1 MANIR
6 KRRGKWTVSIRKSN
20 YPPVYK
26 TFLDKPTAK
35 KWARKVESDMDRNQF
50 EDYSDASK
58 TLLTQLL
65 QRYKEE
71 MTVKKKG
78 ARSETYR
85 LNWLMR
91 HKISKINLMRLQS
104 KHIYALKSELTERN
118 LKPQTV
124 KHYIHLLSVV
134 WNTAK
139 KVWCIHLPAQ
149 SPFELVVLD
158 KVNNTR
164 DRVLDS
170 KEYSKLLEV
179 ADRSKY
185 NFMKDLLQF
194 LYVTGGRW
202 SEVINL
208 KRCNVQFNERLA
220 TFVDTKNG
228 EDRTIPLSN
237 ECIKILK
244 RYPFGD
250 TFFPIKY
257 RDYYDE
263 FRRICKVAEL
273 ANFTTHDLRSC
284 AIVNMLKSGMNIAE
298 VRVISGHKS
307 LSQFQRY
314 ARIKP
319 SDLLDKINQ
328 V

>member
-26 TFLDKPTAK
+26 TFLDKPTAR

-139 KVWCIHLPAQ
+139 KVWGIHLPAQ

-208 KRCNVQFNERLA
+208 KDVMFSSMK
-220 TFVDTKNG
+220 D
-228 EDRTIPLSN
+228 LSN

>member
-26 TFLDKPTAK
+26 TFLDKPTAR

-91 HKISKINLMRLQS
+91 HKISK
-104 KHIYALKSELTERN
+104 
-118 LKPQTV
+118 
-124 KHYIHLLSVV
+124 HYIHLLSVV

-139 KVWCIHLPAQ
+139 KVWGIHLPAQ

-185 NFMKDLLQF
+185 NFMKYLLQF
-194 LYVTGGRW
+194 HYVTGGRW

-263 FRRICKVAEL
+263 FRRICKVAVL

>member
-26 TFLDKPTAK
+26 TFLDKPTAR

-139 KVWCIHLPAQ
+139 KVWGIHLPAQ

-185 NFMKDLLQF
+185 NFMKDLLN
-194 LYVTGGRW
+194 Y
-202 SEVINL
+202 SY
-208 KRCNVQFNERLA
+208 
-220 TFVDTKNG
+220 
-228 EDRTIPLSN
+228 
-237 ECIKILK
+237 KI
-244 RYPFGD
+244 R
-250 TFFPIKY
+250 
-257 RDYYDE
+257 
-263 FRRICKVAEL
+263 
-273 ANFTTHDLRSC
+273 NF
-284 AIVNMLKSGMNIAE
+284 
-298 VRVISGHKS
+298 
-307 LSQFQRY
+307 
-314 ARIKP
+314 
-319 SDLLDKINQ
+319 
-328 V
+328 

>member
-1 MANIR
+1 MF
-6 KRRGKWTVSIRKSN
+6 SS
-20 YPPVYK
+20 
-26 TFLDKPTAK
+26 
-35 KWARKVESDMDRNQF
+35 
-50 EDYSDASK
+50 
-58 TLLTQLL
+58 
-65 QRYKEE
+65 
-71 MTVKKKG
+71 
-78 ARSETYR
+78 
-85 LNWLMR
+85 
-91 HKISKINLMRLQS
+91 
-104 KHIYALKSELTERN
+104 
-118 LKPQTV
+118 
-124 KHYIHLLSVV
+124 
-134 WNTAK
+134 
-139 KVWCIHLPAQ
+139 
-149 SPFELVVLD
+149 
-158 KVNNTR
+158 
-164 DRVLDS
+164 
-170 KEYSKLLEV
+170 
-179 ADRSKY
+179 
-185 NFMKDLLQF
+185 MKDF
-194 LYVTGGRW
+194 
-202 SEVINL
+202 
-208 KRCNVQFNERLA
+208 
-220 TFVDTKNG
+220 TFVDKNG